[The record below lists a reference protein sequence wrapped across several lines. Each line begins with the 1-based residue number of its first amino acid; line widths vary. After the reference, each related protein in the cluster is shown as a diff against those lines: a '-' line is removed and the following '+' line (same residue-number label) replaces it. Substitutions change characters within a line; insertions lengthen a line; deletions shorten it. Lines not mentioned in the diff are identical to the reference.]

1 MARDSQAICT
11 VGTVLDS
18 LLWTGR
24 IDAVEFAQQVAQ
36 LPLEALKIWRAG
48 VAAVDTGTLLR
59 KAVRIEGDRL
69 LVGHLEF
76 SLDAIERIA
85 VVGAGKAAAPM
96 AEALEWVLGPDVL
109 RAKKV
114 HGWVNV
120 PETTVKRLQAI
131 YLHPARPLGVNEPTE
146 AAVRGTEEIM
156 KLVQS
161 LGPRDLCFCLITGGA
176 SALLPLP
183 VPPLTLE
190 EKIAVTR
197 ALSAAGANIDQ
208 LNTVRK
214 HLSLV
219 KGGRLAAACK
229 ALALV
234 TLIISDV
241 LGDRLDVIGSGPTV
255 RDSTSAEDALAVLR
269 ELKLAPPE
277 VPETVFRILEAER
290 HRPPTQWTSRVEN
303 IIIGNLETAVEAA
316 AEEARKLGYEV
327 RREVAREAEPT
338 AEEVA
343 ARLVQEFIRMQS
355 SSRPQC
361 LVSGGEPVVRLVEAS
376 RRGRG
381 GRNQQLVLAA
391 LDFLLQM
398 RDLDPTRAKF
408 ALLSGGTDGED
419 GPTDAAGAW
428 IDETMLRAVRQAG
441 VEPADFL
448 ARNDAYTFFE
458 EWGTLIKTGPTH
470 TNVGDVR
477 VILTCPER

>member
-1 MARDSQAICT
+1 M
-11 VGTVLDS
+11 
-18 LLWTGR
+18 
-24 IDAVEFAQQVAQ
+24 EFAERVAE
-36 LPLEALKIWRAG
+36 LPLQALRIWRAG
-48 VAAVDTGTLLR
+48 VAAVDTGTLVR
-59 KAVRIEGDRL
+59 KAVRIEGDKL

-76 SLDAIERIA
+76 SLPAIERIA
-85 VVGAGKAAAPM
+85 VVGAGKAAGAM
-96 AEALEWVLGPDVL
+96 AEALESVLGPEIL
-109 RAKKV
+109 EAKRV

-120 PETTVKRLQAI
+120 PETVAKPLQAI
-131 YLHPARPLGVNEPTE
+131 HLHPARPLGVNEPTE
-146 AAVRGTEEIM
+146 AAVRGTQQIVE
-156 KLVQS
+156 LVRS

-183 VPPLTLE
+183 VPPLTLQ

-229 ALALV
+229 AGTLV
-234 TLIISDV
+234 TLIVSDV

-255 RDSTSAEDALAVLR
+255 RDTTSAEDALAVLR
-269 ELKLAPPE
+269 ELGLGSPDI
-277 VPETVFRILEAER
+277 PETVFRVLEAER
-290 HRPPTQWTSRVEN
+290 LSPPPQWQCRVEN
-303 IIIGNLETAVEAA
+303 IIIGNLDTAAEAA
-316 AEEARKLGYEV
+316 AEEAKKLGYEV
-327 RREVAREAEPT
+327 RTEVAREPEPT

-343 ARLVQEFIRMQS
+343 ARLVQQLLAMKGL
-355 SSRPQC
+355 SRPQC

-391 LDFLLQM
+391 LDILLQVPP
-398 RDLDPTRAKF
+398 DQLAEGKF
-408 ALLSGGTDGED
+408 AFLSGGTDGED

-428 IDETMLRAVRQAG
+428 ISDEMLRAVRQSR
-441 VEPADFL
+441 VRPADFL
-448 ARNDAYTFFE
+448 HRNDAYTFFE

-470 TNVGDVR
+470 TNVGDLR
-477 VILTCPER
+477 IILTNPSR